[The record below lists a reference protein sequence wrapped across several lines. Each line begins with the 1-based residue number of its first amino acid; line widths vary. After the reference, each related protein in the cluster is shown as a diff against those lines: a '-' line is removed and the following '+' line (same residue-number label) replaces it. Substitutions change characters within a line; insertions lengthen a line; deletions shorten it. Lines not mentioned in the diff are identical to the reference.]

1 MGKDIKEL
9 LPITMNKFKFLFS
22 SRSLDI
28 NFQNAN
34 KIYCLARDLR
44 EGGSFADES
53 PQDGSTYLENVS
65 EISLWKTEEKL
76 GENFEF
82 KISK

>member
-1 MGKDIKEL
+1 
-9 LPITMNKFKFLFS
+9 MNKFKFLFPS
-22 SRSLDI
+22 QSPNL

-44 EGGSFADES
+44 EGGSFVHEL

-65 EISLWKTEEKL
+65 EISLWKIEEKL

-82 KISK
+82 KIPK